1 MSTLMPVMDTRP
13 APAADDGKVDLGLFL
28 ATLKRARVLI
38 GACVV
43 AALILAVAYL
53 WITPPTFRADVLLQ
67 VERKANAV
75 ETLLNESTR
84 PLEETESIS
93 AELELMRSRQVLG
106 EVIDRLKLEIIAEP
120 HYFPVIGTAFKY
132 HGSLD
137 PDGTLFATPWR
148 KLARYAWGGE
158 VIALSTL
165 EVPPMY
171 VDQPLLLTAGR
182 YGQYTLQ
189 GPEGELLL
197 TGDVDARAAA
207 GGFIS
212 QVDEL
217 IARPGTQFKVM
228 RLSRMSALTALQ
240 KRLDSKEQGKLS
252 GIINLSVYHEDAA
265 RAVEIANA
273 MALAYLEQDVSR
285 RAREAKQTMTFIDS
299 QLPLVRERLKT
310 AEDNYNRYRL
320 ARGSADLDLEIKG
333 RLERQLEVENQLV
346 DIQRQRAV
354 LRESF
359 APLHPKILALDGQ
372 ETRLTQEVG
381 TLDRWIK
388 NLPETQRNLTR
399 LMRDVQINTQL
410 YLSLLNSSQEQ
421 GIAQAGNIGNSRI
434 VDPALLPSEPVKPRP
449 DLVIALSV
457 ALGLFV
463 GMAATLLRHVL
474 RQLVSDPRWIEQHFG
489 LPVFAVIPH
498 SKSEQRLRRYQRRP
512 RSVQRLLA
520 HRSPQDAAIESLLV
534 LPHTMQLT
542 AARTA
547 SPEQAGWP
555 PEPGRGQVLLICGP
569 RAGVGKSFVS
579 ANLAALL
586 ARTHRVLLV
595 DADLRHGRLHDYFGL
610 PPTPGLTEMIARG
623 AHITPHRVTD
633 NLHVLRSGL
642 HARQPAALLQ
652 SATLSQHTAAW
663 AAQYDYV
670 LFDSAPLLE
679 VADTLALAPL
689 ADVCLLVLKAHAHSL
704 VEIDLSLKR
713 MLRAGGKVQ
722 GVLFNDVSPADMTYY
737 TRAYGYAS

>member
-1 MSTLMPVMDTRP
+1 MSALTPVMEARP
-13 APAADDGKVDLGLFL
+13 VPRSDDGKVDLGLFL
-28 ATLKRARVLI
+28 ATLKRARLLI
-38 GACVV
+38 AACVA
-43 AALILAVAYL
+43 AALLLAVIYL

-75 ETLLNESTR
+75 ETLLNDSTR
-84 PLEETESIS
+84 PLQETESIS

-106 EVIDRLKLEIIAEP
+106 EVIDQLKLEIVAEP
-120 HYFPVIGTAFKY
+120 RYLPVIGAAFKY
-132 HGSLD
+132 HGGLESDLT
-137 PDGTLFATPWR
+137 PFAAPWR
-148 KLARYAWGGE
+148 HLGRYAWGGE
-158 VIALSTL
+158 AIVLSTL
-165 EVPPMY
+165 EVPPDY
-171 VDQPLLLTAGR
+171 VDQPLLLTVGR
-182 YGQYTLQ
+182 YGQYILQ
-189 GPEGELLL
+189 GPDDELLL
-197 TGDVDARAAA
+197 TGDVGVPAVSA
-207 GGFIS
+207 GFILE
-212 QVDEL
+212 VDTL
-217 IARPGTQFKVM
+217 TARPGTQFNVM

-240 KRLDSKEQGKLS
+240 KQLDSKEQGKLS
-252 GIINLSVYHEDAA
+252 GIIKLSVYHEDPA
-265 RAVEIANA
+265 RAAEIANA

-285 RAREAKQTMTFIDS
+285 RSRAAKQTMAFIDS

-310 AEDNYNRYRL
+310 AEDSYNQYRL

-333 RLERQLEVENQLV
+333 RLERQIEVENQLV
-346 DIQRQRAV
+346 DVQRQRAV
-354 LRESF
+354 LSQSF

-372 ETRLTQEVG
+372 EARLTQEVN
-381 TLDRWIK
+381 TLDGWVK

-399 LMRDVQINTQL
+399 LLRDVQINTQL

-434 VDPALLPSEPVKPRP
+434 VDPALLPRVPVKPRP
-449 DLVIALSV
+449 ELIIALSA
-457 ALGLFV
+457 ALGIFIGL
-463 GMAATLLRHVL
+463 AATLLRHVL
-474 RQLVSDPRWIEQHFG
+474 RPRVSDPRWIEQHFG
-489 LPVFAVIPH
+489 LPVFAIIPH
-498 SKSEQRLRRYQRRP
+498 SKSERRLRRDQRRP
-512 RSVQRLLA
+512 KSARHLLA

-542 AARTA
+542 PARTI
-547 SPEQAGWP
+547 
-555 PEPGRGQVLLICGP
+555 EPGRGQVLLVCGP

-586 ARTHRVLLV
+586 ARTGRVLLV

-610 PPTPGLTEMIARG
+610 PPTPGLADMLDRG
-623 AHITPHRVTD
+623 AQVAPQPITE

-642 HARQPAALLQ
+642 RAREPAALLQ
-652 SATLSQHTAAW
+652 SAALSQHTAAW
-663 AAQYDYV
+663 TARYDYV

-689 ADVCLLVLKAHAHSL
+689 ADVSLLVLKAHAHSL

-713 MLRAGGKVQ
+713 LLRAGGKVQ